1 LPALSAKEISAN
13 AGRSIHVT
21 IANSGHSDH
30 PDATLDPV
38 RSIQIPCAERRR
50 GVLDEEQLDLRIAN
64 LTRLML
70 SIAAAAVAVF
80 LVIWRILSE
89 IERLG
94 G

>member
-1 LPALSAKEISAN
+1 MSC
-13 AGRSIHVT
+13 V
-21 IANSGHSDH
+21 
-30 PDATLDPV
+30 
-38 RSIQIPCAERRR
+38 ERRR

>member
-1 LPALSAKEISAN
+1 M
-13 AGRSIHVT
+13 
-21 IANSGHSDH
+21 
-30 PDATLDPV
+30 DPV
-38 RSIQIPCAERRR
+38 RSIQISCAERRR

-80 LVIWRILSE
+80 LVMWRILSE